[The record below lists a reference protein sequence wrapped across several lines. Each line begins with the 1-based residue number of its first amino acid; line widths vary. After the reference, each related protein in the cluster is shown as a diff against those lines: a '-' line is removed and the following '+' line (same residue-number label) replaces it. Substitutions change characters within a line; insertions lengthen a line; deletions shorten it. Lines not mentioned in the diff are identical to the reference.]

1 MANTKPALPWL
12 MLISRSVLFISAQAL
27 IAIFLYLNGTNEA
40 WAESARWWIFFP
52 ILANLASIALLV
64 LVFRIEGKRF
74 FDILRFSGETVK
86 TDLIWFFGS
95 SLIGLPLAAA
105 PMNFLGTAI
114 FGDPMIPINML
125 FRSIPSWALILGI
138 LFPLTIGLAEL
149 PTYFGYVMPRLFS
162 EKASPA
168 PGWLGF
174 LVAALFLGL
183 QHCFL
188 PFIADGNYLL
198 WRGLMYLPFAL
209 YAGLMIKLRPSLL
222 PYFAVVHTLMDFSAL
237 SVYLMI

>member
-1 MANTKPALPWL
+1 MAMNKTTLPWL
-12 MLISRSVLFISAQAL
+12 MLISRSVLFIVVQGLIAFFLAL
-27 IAIFLYLNGTNEA
+27 IGTNAA
-40 WAESARWWIFFP
+40 WEESARWWIFFP

-64 LVFRIEGKRF
+64 RAFRAEGKHYL
-74 FDILRFSGETVK
+74 DILRFSRTTVK
-86 TDLIWFFGS
+86 TDLLWFFGS
-95 SLIGLPLAAA
+95 SVIGLPIAAA
-105 PMNFLGTAI
+105 PMNILGTAI
-114 FGDPMIPINML
+114 FGDPLIPVNLL
-125 FRSIPSWALILGI
+125 FRPIPTWALMVGI

-149 PTYFGYVMPRLFS
+149 PTYFGYAMPRLFNGKS
-162 EKASPA
+162 
-168 PGWLGF
+168 GWLAY

-188 PFIADGNYLL
+188 PFIVDGGYLL

-237 SVYLMI
+237 SVYFML